1 MRWCLQVF
9 PLFVLWNE
17 IFRRCCWMAQ
27 TLQEICPLC
36 LCLLCCVGQVL
47 GAGGEDSTTS
57 VPWHPVGSGGGSHR
71 GRPGNKPWLPLAARA
86 PAQLCHLSGLMLEV
100 SQVCLSSA
108 GPAWAVPA
116 PAVPFPC
123 LQFAVG
129 YQRLK
134 GRSCLFPFGLHC
146 TGMPIKVRALQL
158 LGVVSGGVFVPKA
171 VCSLAC
177 CPSPTSL

>member
-1 MRWCLQVF
+1 MLLNGANITRDLS
-9 PLFVLWNE
+9 PLFV
-17 IFRRCCWMAQ
+17 FAV
-27 TLQEICPLC
+27 LC
-36 LCLLCCVGQVL
+36 
-47 GAGGEDSTTS
+47 GAGFGWEGFHHSPALAATGAGLETTS
-57 VPWHPVGSGGGSHR
+57 DF
-71 GRPGNKPWLPLAARA
+71 PWLPELL
-86 PAQLCHLSGLMLEV
+86 PSSVTCQGLMLEV

-108 GPAWAVPA
+108 GPARAVPA

-146 TGMPIKVRALQL
+146 TGMPIKVRVLQL

-171 VCSLAC
+171 VWSIAC

>member
-1 MRWCLQVF
+1 MRFLGDAAEW
-9 PLFVLWNE
+9 PKPYRRFVP
-17 IFRRCCWMAQ
+17 FVCVCCAVWGRFWV
-27 TLQEICPLC
+27 L
-36 LCLLCCVGQVL
+36 VGRIPPHPSPGTPWALVEAAT
-47 GAGGEDSTTS
+47 GAGLETNPDF
-57 VPWHPVGSGGGSHR
+57 
-71 GRPGNKPWLPLAARA
+71 PWLPELL
-86 PAQLCHLSGLMLEV
+86 PSSVTCQGLMLEV

-171 VCSLAC
+171 VWSLAC